1 MIFVNRF
8 FIFIFFFLIHSNAI
22 ANESDTIIEI
32 DQPRFSEKGLD
43 QKSYEIKAQ
52 KGLRSSKKLVLFDVE
67 GKFKTKDG
75 LWIYM
80 VANEGDYEQ
89 LKNTIKLSDNVKFYT
104 DDGDRITSNNAIFK
118 MDEDLIILKKNV
130 FHENKKLRIRSDMT
144 TISNNFEDIL
154 HEGNVITE
162 ILKNEK

>member
-1 MIFVNRF
+1 MIFLRRF
-8 FIFIFFFLIHSNAI
+8 FIFILFFSSNSNATD
-22 ANESDTIIEI
+22 NDSKTIIEI

-52 KGLRSSKKLVLFDVE
+52 KGLRSNEKLVLFDVE

-80 VANEGDYEQ
+80 NANEGDYEQ
-89 LKNTIKLSDNVKFYT
+89 TKNTIKLSDNVKFYT
-104 DDGDRITSNNAIFK
+104 DDGDKITSSNAVFK
-118 MDEDLIILKKNV
+118 MDEDLIILRKNV
-130 FHENKKLRIRSDMT
+130 LHENKELRIKSDKT
-144 TISNNFEDIL
+144 VISNNFDNIL

-162 ILKNEK
+162 ISR

>member
-52 KGLRSSKKLVLFDVE
+52 KGLRSSKKLVLFDVDVIDDE
-67 GKFKTKDG
+67 VDDLG
-75 LWIYM
+75 I
-80 VANEGDYEQ
+80 EEE
-89 LKNTIKLSDNVKFYT
+89 NTENI
-104 DDGDRITSNNAIFK
+104 
-118 MDEDLIILKKNV
+118 
-130 FHENKKLRIRSDMT
+130 HE
-144 TISNNFEDIL
+144 
-154 HEGNVITE
+154 
-162 ILKNEK
+162 